1 MFVIDFARKV
11 KTRFEY
17 SNYLFVRY
25 CLENFLRMTT
35 VSNVL
40 LHLFYCPRSFFA
52 KSDCRLCSRLIVKKD
67 LFSNMRFS
75 SLLEK
80 DTIISAKEYDFHFF
94 WDNTQQ
100 KDAICSDIKRC
111 LNVLVIQDGTDFLL
125 QFLEILG
132 RYSANFF
139 HSLASVVCITHTQQ
153 YYLTSVSTN
162 CFNNFFSYVL
172 SNVRLNAFNDLFDEI
187 EKEQFEY
194 LRVINKKYKEKLKK
208 KYES

>member
-1 MFVIDFARKV
+1 M
-11 KTRFEY
+11 
-17 SNYLFVRY
+17 
-25 CLENFLRMTT
+25 
-35 VSNVL
+35 
-40 LHLFYCPRSFFA
+40 
-52 KSDCRLCSRLIVKKD
+52 
-67 LFSNMRFS
+67 
-75 SLLEK
+75 
-80 DTIISAKEYDFHFF
+80 
-94 WDNTQQ
+94 
-100 KDAICSDIKRC
+100 
-111 LNVLVIQDGTDFLL
+111 

-162 CFNNFFSYVL
+162 CFNNFLSYVL